1 MESLHGVDVSWLHHP
16 TKGLYQIQVLIPH
29 VPNGYTENLGRSRAL
44 SSPAVASAPIT
55 PKTTPRPTT
64 PGATPQA
71 AASPTQPSQT
81 IVSTTSPTPPT
92 KDTIPLQQP
101 TTPGSEQAS
110 AKPTPKRPN
119 VLNRSN
125 SKEAG
130 TDNVKTSRRTS
141 WMSNISSKF
150 SSSQSQPQ
158 PQAQTAPPAAR
169 APINGTNASPAA
181 TVGQVPASGSQKQQG
196 TEQEELQP
204 YIPQKPKES
213 NSSFLSSLTRR
224 LSSGSQAGGSGKLA
238 ENGGVCP
245 RRVLNVDPNRE
256 RCRYGELDAVK
267 LKRVSFS
274 VDVEIAGGPKYKDD
288 ETSPDDKQK
297 KTKDKK
303 IKERAE
309 GEALKDPRAA
319 TERKEHDADTTKET
333 MDEQIAKEVNTTDAA
348 DGSSSPDLTTDGSA
362 AQKKP
367 KTEEERR
374 EKKEKRR
381 RKAEESGAAPVE
393 LNREDDTTNQ
403 SSTKNSSDKPKSQ
416 DKPTTDPVRIYRRC
430 CQLRESPILKRITE
444 QLMSP
449 TCTLP
454 NDPGTVDCLDLSN
467 SRLQETDFVTL
478 GDWLAVV
485 PVKRLILE
493 NADITN
499 EGVRCVLAG
508 LLASKKPQPLKMLRK
523 NSGDQPNNKPR
534 QERLGVVERL
544 VLKNN
549 PRISPEG
556 WRHISCFL
564 YMCRSIKAL
573 DLSMVDFPSQL
584 PKAVVSDFTRS
595 PAAQNKSSTDAAD
608 VFSKALA
615 ERLGGSTLEEIS
627 MSECGLLSEQI
638 RKIVEA
644 AKVCR
649 LERISFA
656 GNNVDDEGL
665 DHILAYIRSGV
676 CLAVDIGSNDLRGK
690 LGRLAS
696 ALNETPNCRVW
707 GLSLVNCNLDTD
719 TLRELFPA
727 LVGLQDFRFI
737 DLSHNKH
744 LFDNDKAGGVHL
756 LRKYIPKMRNLI
768 RLHLMDVGL
777 NTKQAI
783 ALAEVS
789 TIDDDSY
796 TGINTVY
803 RFFLKVHVLLTSTSS
818 KMKRSLVLL
827 QRRTKTVK
835 KKHVHYTLR

>member
-1 MESLHGVDVSWLHHP
+1 
-16 TKGLYQIQVLIPH
+16 
-29 VPNGYTENLGRSRAL
+29 
-44 SSPAVASAPIT
+44 
-55 PKTTPRPTT
+55 
-64 PGATPQA
+64 
-71 AASPTQPSQT
+71 
-81 IVSTTSPTPPT
+81 
-92 KDTIPLQQP
+92 
-101 TTPGSEQAS
+101 
-110 AKPTPKRPN
+110 
-119 VLNRSN
+119 
-125 SKEAG
+125 
-130 TDNVKTSRRTS
+130 
-141 WMSNISSKF
+141 
-150 SSSQSQPQ
+150 
-158 PQAQTAPPAAR
+158 
-169 APINGTNASPAA
+169 
-181 TVGQVPASGSQKQQG
+181 
-196 TEQEELQP
+196 
-204 YIPQKPKES
+204 
-213 NSSFLSSLTRR
+213 
-224 LSSGSQAGGSGKLA
+224 LA
-238 ENGGVCP
+238 DNGGVCP

-256 RCRYGELDAVK
+256 RCKFGEFDPAK

-303 IKERAE
+303 LKERAE

-319 TERKEHDADTTKET
+319 TEKKEHDTDTTKTNLDEHIVQNDGPVGTSRET
-333 MDEQIAKEVNTTDAA
+333 
-348 DGSSSPDLTTDGSA
+348 SSPDMTTDGSPEA
-362 AQKKP
+362 KKP

-393 LNREDDTTNQ
+393 LTREEDDGKQ
-403 SSTKNSSDKPKSQ
+403 SPTKNGSDKPKSQ

-467 SRLQETDFVTL
+467 SKLQEGDFVTL

-493 NADITN
+493 NADITD

-508 LLASKKPQPLKMLRK
+508 LLASKKPQPLKLLRK
-523 NSGDQPNNKPR
+523 NSGDQPNGKPR
-534 QERLGVVERL
+534 QDRLGVVERL

-549 PRISPEG
+549 PRISPIG
-556 WRHISCFL
+556 WKHISCFL
-564 YMCRSIKAL
+564 YMCRSIMAL
-573 DLSMVDFPSQL
+573 DLSMVDFPTEL
-584 PKAVVSDFTRS
+584 PQNTASEFTRS
-595 PAAQNKSSTDAAD
+595 SAAKTNSTSDAASI
-608 VFSKALA
+608 FSKALA
-615 ERLGGSTLEEIS
+615 ERLGGSTLEELS
-627 MSECGLLSEQI
+627 MSECGLLSQQI
-638 RKIVEA
+638 QKIVEA
-644 AKVCR
+644 AKTCR
-649 LERISFA
+649 LERMSFA
-656 GNNVDDEGL
+656 GNNVNDEGL
-665 DHILAYIRSGV
+665 EHILGYIRSGV
-676 CLAVDIGSNDLRGK
+676 CLAIDIGSNDLRGK

-707 GLSLVNCNLDTD
+707 GLSLVNCNLDTE

-744 LFDNDKAGGVHL
+744 LFDNEQAGGVHL

-789 TIDDDSY
+789 DIIDAPRKGANCHTDLTRRPTSCPRQHSRKRRD
-796 TGINTVY
+796 Y
-803 RFFLKVHVLLTSTSS
+803 RPCFKDGRKQPRRGMRPVRFTDGSCTSIVDY
-818 KMKRSLVLL
+818 RL
-827 QRRTKTVK
+827 
-835 KKHVHYTLR
+835 H